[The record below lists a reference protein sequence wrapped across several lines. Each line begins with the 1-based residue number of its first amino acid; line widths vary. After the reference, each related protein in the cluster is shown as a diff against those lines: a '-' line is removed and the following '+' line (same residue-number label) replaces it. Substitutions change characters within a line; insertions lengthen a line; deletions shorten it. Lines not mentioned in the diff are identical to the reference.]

1 MPSNPKMLENCMILA
16 PQTRKLRLRYLKI
29 LSSAIRSEDVEN
41 KGGKS
46 WRQLH
51 EGPETEEHSGG

>member
-1 MPSNPKMLENCMILA
+1 MILA